1 MTGKDIIVVLS
12 QNGTALASTMV
23 RSQDIQTAADTIEK
37 SSSVQQDWKEFIA
50 GRKEWSITVNY
61 LMLAASKITDLLY
74 IGQTFDVT
82 VKNVTAAGVTPVAVT
97 GKAIMTTVKQVA
109 TVGTLAQGTF
119 TLKGTGPLTLPASS
133 S

>member
-37 SSSVQQDWKEFIA
+37 SSSTQQEWKEFIA

-82 VKNVTAAGVTPVAVT
+82 VKNVTASGVTPTAVT

-119 TLKGTGPLTLPASS
+119 TLKGTGPLALPST
-133 S
+133 

>member
-12 QNGTALASTMV
+12 QNGTALASTTV

-37 SSSVQQDWKEFIA
+37 SSSMQQDWKEFIT

-61 LMLAASKITDLLY
+61 LILAASKITDLLY

-82 VKNVTAAGVTPVAVT
+82 VKNVTASGVTPTAVT

-119 TLKGTGPLTLPASS
+119 TLKGNGPLALPST
-133 S
+133 

>member
-12 QNGTALASTMV
+12 QNGTALASTTV

-37 SSSVQQDWKEFIA
+37 SSSMQQDWKEFIT

-61 LMLAASKITDLLY
+61 LILAASKITDLRY

-82 VKNVTAAGVTPVAVT
+82 VKNVTASGVTPTAVT

-119 TLKGTGPLTLPASS
+119 TLKGNGPLALPST
-133 S
+133 

>member
-12 QNGTALASTMV
+12 QNGTALASTTV

-37 SSSVQQDWKEFIA
+37 SSSMQQDWKEFIT

-61 LMLAASKITDLLY
+61 LILAAEKITDLLY
-74 IGQTFDVT
+74 VGQTFDIT
-82 VKNVTAAGVTPVAVT
+82 VKNQTAAGVTPTAVT
-97 GKAIMTTVKQVA
+97 GKAIMNTVKQVA

>member
-12 QNGTALASTMV
+12 QNGTALASTTV

-37 SSSVQQDWKEFIA
+37 SSSMQQDWKEFIT

-61 LMLAASKITDLLY
+61 LILAAEKITDLLY
-74 IGQTFDVT
+74 VGQTFDVT
-82 VKNVTAAGVTPVAVT
+82 VKNVTASGVTPTAVT

>member
-12 QNGTALASTMV
+12 QNGTALASTTV

-37 SSSVQQDWKEFIA
+37 SSSMQQDWKEFIT

-61 LMLAASKITDLLY
+61 LILAAEKITDLLY
-74 IGQTFDVT
+74 VGQTFDIT
-82 VKNVTAAGVTPVAVT
+82 VKNQTAAGVTPVAVT
-97 GKAIMTTVKQVA
+97 GKTIMTGVKHVA

>member
-12 QNGTALASTMV
+12 QNGTALASTMI

-37 SSSVQQDWKEFIA
+37 SSPTQQDWKEFIA

-119 TLKGTGPLTLPASS
+119 TLKGTGPLALPST
-133 S
+133 

>member
-12 QNGTALASTMV
+12 QNGTALASTTV

-37 SSSVQQDWKEFIA
+37 SSSTQQDWKEFIT

-74 IGQTFDVT
+74 VGQTFDVT
-82 VKNVTAAGVTPVAVT
+82 VKNVTASGVTPTAVT

-109 TVGTLAQGTF
+109 TVGRSHRA
-119 TLKGTGPLTLPASS
+119 PSR
-133 S
+133 

>member
-12 QNGTALASTMV
+12 QNGTALASTTV

-37 SSSVQQDWKEFIA
+37 SSSTQQDWKEFIT

-74 IGQTFDVT
+74 VGQTFDVT
-82 VKNVTAAGVTPVAVT
+82 VKNVTASGVTPTAVT

-119 TLKGTGPLTLPASS
+119 TLKGNGPLALPST
-133 S
+133 